1 MLTDMK
7 LITAV
12 KSEVMVMIGSRI
24 STQISPKDMK
34 GTIKKVMIPNFMMV
48 IRTNHKA
55 NTRISE
61 MMTDMKLSIA
71 VKSEVMMIIGS
82 RISTQISPKDMK
94 GTIKKVMIPNFMMV
108 IRTNHKANT
117 RISEMMTDIKMGTAV
132 KSEVMVM
139 IGSRIRTQISPKDMK
154 GTIKKV
160 TIPNFMMLICINHK
174 ANTRI
179 SKEMIE
185 LILKLKKEEVM
196 IQKNMN
202 LSINRVNKKMIKI
215 IIKNVFKRKNK
226 NIKIAKSMK
235 IQDRIC
241 VNKIKVT
248 YIKAE
253 ESKIL

>member
-1 MLTDMK
+1 
-7 LITAV
+7 
-12 KSEVMVMIGSRI
+12 
-24 STQISPKDMK
+24 
-34 GTIKKVMIPNFMMV
+34 
-48 IRTNHKA
+48 
-55 NTRISE
+55 
-61 MMTDMKLSIA
+61 
-71 VKSEVMMIIGS
+71 
-82 RISTQISPKDMK
+82 MK

>member
-61 MMTDMKLSIA
+61 MMTDMK
-71 VKSEVMMIIGS
+71 MC
-82 RISTQISPKDMK
+82 
-94 GTIKKVMIPNFMMV
+94 
-108 IRTNHKANT
+108 
-117 RISEMMTDIKMGTAV
+117 TAV